1 MIRRGQVAA
10 AVAGTALIGM
20 SLVACG
26 TAKPEDNPSP
36 TASRSP
42 SKSYAQGGLTS
53 TNLTMTNP
61 GTKGGVATVTGVLL
75 NNGAAGDI
83 VSASAPVATGTVLRN
98 GTTKVSG
105 IPVPPNG
112 AKPSVTLTSTGY
124 NIELTGVDLSIDPD
138 GQITLYLVT
147 SANQQSQLQVKVK

>member
-1 MIRRGQVAA
+1 MIWRVPIVATI
-10 AVAGTALIGM
+10 AGVTLGG
-20 SLVACG
+20 LVLAGCG
-26 TAKPEDNPSP
+26 TAKPADNL
-36 TASRSP
+36 SP
-42 SKSYAQGGLTS
+42 SSSPSMSYAAGGLTS
-53 TNLTMTNP
+53 TSLVMTDP
-61 GTKGGVATVTGVLL
+61 GKKGGSATVTGVLL

-98 GTTKVSG
+98 GTSKVSG

-124 NIELTGVDLSIDPD
+124 NIELTGIDMTIDPD